1 MNPPM
6 LQQANPP
13 GVMGMSFT
21 DSHLKDQHAVF
32 VTDSYLKDQH
42 AMFVQN
48 EMVPLA

>member
-6 LQQANPP
+6 LQQENQP

-21 DSHLKDQHAVF
+21 DSHLKDQHAVS
-32 VTDSYLKDQH
+32 VTDSHLKYQH
-42 AMFVQN
+42 TVFVQN